1 MSKYIPG
8 NQKHLTIEDRIY
20 IQNELDKGTSFKDI
34 ARFLCKDPTTISK
47 EVKARRSSDWFHKGT
62 FLNAKNF
69 CTKRFRC
76 KKTNACNKILLCGV
90 KCASCPTCNQTCPD
104 FQKEC
109 CSKLDR
115 APYVCNGCS
124 KKINHC
130 TIAHKY
136 TYNARFADRKY
147 RECLKDS
154 RSGIAM
160 TRQEL
165 HKKDKIITPL
175 IDQGQSPYQ
184 IVANHPELNLSVRSV
199 YNYLDM
205 GLLTARNV
213 DLKRKVK
220 FKPRKVHKSQI
231 SDRRVFNGRTYAD
244 FQQLHL
250 ESFVEMDTVH
260 SAVGSSKTLLTFFF
274 TREKLFLAFLMNR
287 NTEGSVR
294 LVLDRLEKR
303 FGTFDFLT
311 LFEYILT
318 DRGAEFGDP
327 DSLETG
333 VTGIQRTNIYYCD
346 PMRSGQKGGIEQAH
360 TMLRMILPKRTTF
373 EFLTQ
378 WDVNLITSH
387 INSTPRES
395 LNGRTPYDVALEA
408 FWKDALKVFQLRRI
422 DPDKVILTPKLIRY
436 NH

>member
-47 EVKARRSSDWFHKGT
+47 EVKARRASDWFHKGT

-165 HKKDKIITPL
+165 LKKDKIITPL

-408 FWKDALKVFQLRRI
+408 FGKDALKAFQLRRI